1 MTEKAANVLL
11 LSDKDNVAIAL
22 EDLSV
27 NDTAYVLSPVDRA
40 VAMKKIVIKE
50 NIPFGHK
57 VAIQSIAAN
66 ETVIKYG
73 YTIGLA
79 VEDMGTGEYVHVHNL
94 KSRYMQQNIE
104 S

>member
-1 MTEKAANVLL
+1 L
-11 LSDKDNVAIAL
+11 
-22 EDLSV
+22 
-27 NDTAYVLSPVDRA
+27 
-40 VAMKKIVIKE
+40 
-50 NIPFGHK
+50 
-57 VAIQSIAAN
+57 AIQGIATN

-79 VEDMGTGEYVHVHNL
+79 VEDVGTGEYVHVHNL